1 MRLRKQRVEEDLDGF
16 YIRRRDVP
24 MKIERV
30 AQTLLG
36 VAGICWLFV
45 SAGCNGGLSSGNGA
59 DSSGQSGDTPTES
72 VQGPGDWGAS
82 MLAGGKVGIGM
93 FPAKF
98 SFDVTAAPSCA
109 NDYVAFNT
117 SLAGVSPTT
126 AASRGGNTFKLN
138 ALSTPAGIF
147 TIKQGATTLALTA
160 AASNSATTFAVVAN
174 TAGGIISNAASLA
187 AQITAL
193 GGPVGVTAS
202 NSGTATVTVTA
213 LNKGIGGNSITLAS
227 TLTAADFTF
236 GGSPLAGGVGRGN
249 IVAFNQLYTSQS
261 GSLPAGMC
269 GSNGPSVDWAYF
281 TGTGTAVTSVVLSLD
296 GTKVAFVENV
306 GGTQA
311 WLRILQWKAGEG
323 AGVGYPSVPTS
334 TLTNGVSWATGCPP
348 GPSCLSSI
356 IFSVPVATDTRSA
369 PFYNYSTD
377 TLYVGDNNG
386 HVHKFT
392 GVFLGTPAE
401 DTAAPWPI
409 PVHTG
414 FILTSPVFDGI
425 SGNMFVGDSSGRLSY
440 IREVGSGVGAC
451 GVGSPPCLGSTTVA
465 VGPGGAIVDAPIVDG
480 ATGLLI
486 AVNGTD
492 TNSHG
497 TIVQANTALAV
508 ASVVS
513 KSIGGTTAPG
523 SPIYSGFFDNTYL
536 TSAIPNIAGHMY
548 VCGKDSGQGNIPYI
562 YQLSFA
568 AATGILSGVGT
579 STWPAGTGFASAS
592 GEACSPVTE
601 FFNPNGGGSGVA
613 RDWIFFSVG
622 NLANSAA
629 TNNPIPA
636 GACRTN
642 NKGCILSIDVTGNPT
657 WPPTLPT
664 ALIVAAP
671 TPANNAGSTGGI
683 IVDNTSISA
692 QASSFYF
699 SLGANSTGAGPGV
712 PSCNTTAGVGCAV
725 KLTQSGLD

>member
-1 MRLRKQRVEEDLDGF
+1 
-16 YIRRRDVP
+16 

-36 VAGICWLFV
+36 VVGICWLLV
-45 SAGCNGGLSSGNGA
+45 SAGCNGGLSSNNGA
-59 DSSGQSGDTPTES
+59 DSNGQSADTPTES

-82 MLAGGKVGIGM
+82 MLPGGRVGIGM

-109 NDYVAFNT
+109 NDFVAFNT
-117 SLAGVSPTT
+117 SLAGVSPTA
-126 AASRGGNTFKLN
+126 AASRGGNTFG
-138 ALSTPAGIF
+138 AAGTPAGTF
-147 TIKQGATTLALTA
+147 TITHGATSVVLTA
-160 AASNSATTFAVVAN
+160 STVNNTGNNFLVVPN
-174 TAGGIISNAASLA
+174 TAGGNTTNALSLA
-187 AQITAL
+187 AKIVAL
-193 GGPVGVTAS
+193 GGTVGVTATS
-202 NSGTATVTVTA
+202 TAATVTVTA
-213 LNKGIGGNSITLAS
+213 QNEGIEGNTIRLAT
-227 TLTAADFTF
+227 TLTNFALGGAA
-236 GGSPLAGGVGRGN
+236 LAGGVGRAN
-249 IVAFNQLYTSQS
+249 IVAFNQLYSTQ
-261 GSLPAGMC
+261 GGVGGLC
-269 GSNGPSVDWAYF
+269 NQNGPSAYWAYF

-306 GGTQA
+306 GTQA

-323 AGVGYPSVPTS
+323 AGAGYPSVPTS

-425 SGNMFVGDSSGRLSY
+425 SGNMFVGDSSGRLGY

-480 ATGLLI
+480 TTGLLI

-508 ASVVS
+508 ASVVT

-523 SPIYSGFFDNTYL
+523 SAIYSGAFDNTYL

-548 VCGKDSGQGNIPYI
+548 VCGKDSGQGDIPYI

-579 STWPAGTGFASAS
+579 TTWPAGTGFASAT

-622 NLANSAA
+622 NRANNAA
-629 TNNPIPA
+629 ANNPIPA
-636 GACRTN
+636 GACRIN
-642 NKGCILSIDVTGNPT
+642 NAGCILSINVTGNPA

-671 TPANNAGSTGGI
+671 VPANIAGSTSGI
-683 IVDNTSISA
+683 IVDNTSTSA

-699 SLGANSTGAGPGV
+699 SLRANSAGVGPGV

-725 KLTQSGLD
+725 KLTQSGLN